1 MHKLIEVVRTM
12 ILDSRDRVLFLQR
25 DLDAKSSPGFFCLP
39 GGKVEKDQTIEQ
51 TIRAEVFQET
61 NLNLLNL
68 KPFSYESGQSIHKTS
83 YFHYYFTARP
93 SGMLTLSRDC
103 LGFGWFNLEE
113 LTDYDI
119 AFGNRE
125 MVQKYFQEL

>member
-1 MHKLIEVVRTM
+1 
-12 ILDSRDRVLFLQR
+12 
-25 DLDAKSSPGFFCLP
+25 
-39 GGKVEKDQTIEQ
+39 
-51 TIRAEVFQET
+51 
-61 NLNLLNL
+61 
-68 KPFSYESGQSIHKTS
+68 
-83 YFHYYFTARP
+83 
-93 SGMLTLSRDC
+93 MLTLSRDC